1 MMDTIGQPQKH
12 YVEKDIKDISKN
24 GFAVVLEMLL
34 RKFQDEGKGPKG
46 PSVPLI
52 WHLTPEEA
60 IANGINEYDI

>member
-1 MMDTIGQPQKH
+1 MDTVGQPQKH

-34 RKFQDEGKGPKG
+34 RKFQDEGKGPMG
-46 PSVPLI
+46 PKVPLI